1 MIISDAI
8 GPQQDYATLL
18 ISLEKSKRSR
28 STVLAQLEI
37 PGWRYFDPVR
47 LRLNQTH
54 LLALNA
60 DPRGYGKL
68 LGECIFDNEAI
79 GEPYKETLAAV
90 QARGEGVR
98 VKLLIKTPELD
109 EIHWERLYHPIAGEW
124 RPIGSTAL
132 TPFSRFIRPQQWDRP
147 LPVTSR
153 PLSMLLIIASPQ
165 NLTSLFNLDPIPESE
180 RAWLKQILTG
190 FSDLSVT
197 CLESGGA
204 LKPTLNEIRAQLA
217 AGQQF
222 VHFLCHG
229 AHSPA
234 GSGLFLEDEHG
245 QVDVV
250 DQTRL
255 VEAFKVVQKPP
266 ALIFLAV
273 CESAKRT
280 RADAMLPLAPQ
291 LVQDGGAQAAVAM
304 SGNVGLKVAQ
314 SFSVQFYTRLLK
326 HGMVDIALNEARAL
340 IQDDWDWGVPV
351 LFCRLVDNQ
360 VIDFP
365 IGEFYSRYLSHTDS
379 AYTAIDEALN
389 AARLEEH
396 GQQLVDDLNSLVE
409 ELSKSHQALVSVA
422 DQFRRTGRNPADFAA
437 RFETFYYDFKTYYD
451 NQTWIQENTSC
462 VKIEKLSA
470 KILPRLSPLLSPDN
484 YEALRQ
490 ELGILSQADFDLVR
504 YFAEFLE
511 QINRSV
517 ELIWEQLQTNNLTE
531 AIQLKKDF
539 EDQLSPSFQRSK
551 AMFEKM
557 TRSIRGV
564 QRA

>member
-1 MIISDAI
+1 MITNDAI
-8 GPQQDYATLL
+8 GPQEDYATLL
-18 ISLEKSKRSR
+18 ISLEKTKHSR
-28 STVLAQLEI
+28 NTVLAQLEI

-47 LRLNQTH
+47 LRLDQTR

-60 DPRGYGKL
+60 DARGYGKL
-68 LGECIFDNEAI
+68 LGEILFDNRAI

-90 QARGEGVR
+90 QARGDGIR
-98 VKLLIKTPELD
+98 VKLLIKTPQLD

-124 RPIGSTAL
+124 RPVGSTAL
-132 TPFSRFIRPQQWDRP
+132 TPFSRHIRPQQWDRP

-153 PLSMLLIIASPQ
+153 PLSLLLVIASPQ
-165 NLTSLFNLDPIPESE
+165 NLTSLYNLDPLPEAE
-180 RAWLKQILTG
+180 RAWLKQVLTG
-190 FSDLSVT
+190 FGDLHVT

-234 GSGLFLEDEHG
+234 GSGLFLEDEQG

-255 VEAFKVVQKPP
+255 VEAFKVVKRPP
-266 ALIFLAV
+266 VLVFLAA

-280 RADAMLPLAPQ
+280 RLDAMLPLAPH
-291 LVQDGGAQAAVAM
+291 LVEDGGVQAVVAM

-314 SFSVQFYTRLLK
+314 TFSAQFYTRLLK
-326 HGMVDIALNEARAL
+326 HGMVDTAVNEARAL
-340 IQDDWDWGVPV
+340 IQDDWDWGAPV
-351 LFCRLVDNQ
+351 LFSRLLDNQ

-365 IGEFYSRYLSHTDS
+365 IGEFSTNYLSHADM
-379 AYTAIDEALN
+379 AYSAIDEAVS

-396 GQQLVDDLNSLVE
+396 GQQLVDDLTNLVQ
-409 ELSKSHQALVSVA
+409 ELSKSHQAMVQIT
-422 DQFRRTGRNPADFAA
+422 DQYRRTGRNPQDFAA
-437 RFETFYYDFKTYYD
+437 RFESFYYDFKKYYD
-451 NQTWIQENTSC
+451 SQTWINENTSC
-462 VKIEKLSA
+462 AKVDQLSA
-470 KILPRLSPLLSPDN
+470 KILPRLAPIMNPAN
-484 YEALRQ
+484 FKALRI
-490 ELGILSQADFDLVR
+490 ELQILSEGDFDMVRFFGEFVERLNQVVEQVWHLV
-504 YFAEFLE
+504 E
-511 QINRSV
+511 QNKV
-517 ELIWEQLQTNNLTE
+517 EE
-531 AIQLKKDF
+531 AIQLKRDF
-539 EDQLSPSFQRSK
+539 EDQLSPSFQRTK

-557 TRSIRGV
+557 TGSIRGV